1 MDLDVSVDARGI
13 VRKENGR
20 PLVFSFL
27 QKKNGVRQGR
37 AGRFFDILG
46 KVS

>member
-20 PLVFSFL
+20 PVV
-27 QKKNGVRQGR
+27 QKKMT
-37 AGRFFDILG
+37 FFFFFFN
-46 KVS
+46 